1 MSMSLAAATA
11 LSGLAAA
18 GASAASTGIN
28 YTMTGKINKKQEALM
43 RESWARED
51 NAVQRRVADL
61 KAAGLSPTLAAG
73 SAASSSGP
81 IKLNTPQ
88 VDFGGIVNHSLEA
101 MSAVQALRG
110 QKLDNENK
118 RKTNELLQKQIDA
131 FGLPDWYNAMI
142 NIFGLDGVRD
152 FLKGIGNKF
161 TGGASAPQ
169 IINNV
174 YDSLMS
180 GFDPGFKFAF
190 TPKGEYTASVTP
202 ASPEVVESVKDVGGT
217 VTQDS
222 DGSTAVVFESKAQA
236 KQWFLDIGGTTAE
249 WYQGI
254 RDYGSP
260 EKFLDWILGT
270 GGWYF
275 K

>member
-1 MSMSLAAATA
+1 MLGLAGATL
-11 LSGLAAA
+11 LSGLATA
-18 GASAASTGIN
+18 GAGLLN
-28 YTMTGKINKKQEALM
+28 NKLNIDATNAMNDRQEALM

-73 SAASSSGP
+73 GAAATSGP

-88 VDFGGIVNHSLEA
+88 YDLDGVINRSLEA
-101 MSAVQALRG
+101 ASAVKAL
-110 QKLDNENK
+110 
-118 RKTNELLQKQIDA
+118 KTQDLQNELLKKQIDNY
-131 FGLPDWYNAMI
+131 GLPDGIIYLQNL
-142 NIFGLDGVRD
+142 FGDKWTDVIRGFGDKIYSWL
-152 FLKGIGNKF
+152 
-161 TGGASAPQ
+161 TGGSDKPNSPASVV
-169 IINNV
+169 NNF
-174 YDSLMS
+174 YNSIKE
-180 GFDPGFKFAF
+180 GFDSGFKFAF
-190 TPKGEYTASVTP
+190 TPKQVYTSNVAP
-202 ASPEVVESVKDVGGT
+202 ASSEVVESVKEVGGT

-222 DGSTAVVFESKAQA
+222 DGGNIVAFESKAQA

-260 EKFLDWILGT
+260 EAFLDWILGS

-275 K
+275 N

>member
-1 MSMSLAAATA
+1 MEIATA
-11 LSGLAAA
+11 GLLAGLASA
-18 GASAASTGIN
+18 GASAANNAWNIAST
-28 YTMTGKINKKQEALM
+28 NKMNARQEALM
-43 RESWARED
+43 RESWSRED
-51 NAVQRRVADL
+51 TAVQRRVADL

-73 SAASSSGP
+73 SAAASSGP

-88 VDFGGIVNHSLEA
+88 SDLSGVINHSLEA
-101 MSAVQALRG
+101 MSAVKALKA
-110 QKLDNENK
+110 QDLDNETK

-152 FLKGIGNKF
+152 FLKGIGEKF

-190 TPKGEYTASVTP
+190 TPKGEYTTNVTP
-202 ASPEVVESVKDVGGT
+202 ASSEVVESVKDAGGT

-222 DGSTAVVFESKAQA
+222 DGSNVVAFESKAQA

-254 RDYGSP
+254 REYGSP
-260 EKFLDWILGT
+260 EAFLDWILGT

>member
-1 MSMSLAAATA
+1 MDPGTGTA
-11 LSGLAAA
+11 LAGLASA
-18 GASAASTGIN
+18 GASALSNALNFS
-28 YTMTGKINKKQEALM
+28 MTGKMNARSEKMM

-88 VDFGGIVNHSLEA
+88 VDFDGIVNHSLEA
-101 MSAVQALRG
+101 MSAVKALKA
-110 QKLDNENK
+110 QDLENENK
-118 RKTNELLQKQIDA
+118 RKQNELLQKNIDA

-152 FLKGIGNKF
+152 FMKDIGEKF
-161 TGGASAPQ
+161 TRGASSPQ

-174 YDSLMS
+174 YESIMS

-190 TPKGEYTASVTP
+190 TPKGEYTTSVTP
-202 ASPEVVESVKDVGGT
+202 ASPEVVKSVNEVGGT

-222 DGSTAVVFESKAQA
+222 DGGNVVAFESKAQA

-254 RDYGSP
+254 REYGSP
-260 EKFLDWILGT
+260 EAFLDWILGT
-270 GGWYF
+270 GGYYF